1 MSQSKLSAFFSLVL
15 VFLSGGVLG
24 ACAYRL
30 YMVNAIVT
38 PASIQRRPSVEEF
51 RKRYVADLQKYANLD
66 EQQIAQV
73 NQVLDQIGSETKQK
87 MTAIHDEQ
95 IARINAVLSPEQQ
108 AAYKK
113 MRDDHDAERARR
125 RQQQQNSQQK

>member
-1 MSQSKLSAFFSLVL
+1 MSQSKISAFLSLVL

-38 PASIQRRPSVEEF
+38 PASVQHRPSVEEF
-51 RKRYVADLQKYANLD
+51 RKRYLADLQKYANLD
-66 EQQIAQV
+66 GQQIAQV
-73 NQVLDQIGSETKQK
+73 NQVLDEIGTETKQK

-95 IARINAVLSPEQQ
+95 IDRINAILSPEQR

-113 MRDDHDAERARR
+113 MRDEHDAERARR
-125 RQQQQNSQQK
+125 RQQQQNAQPK